1 MLMVKKVITR
11 VINVLCMIAITA
23 SVLVLLTVV
32 LTKSGSVPN
41 IFGYTMFRVMSGSM
55 EPAIQTDSLIIVK
68 KTDVSEIMPGDIIS
82 FFSQDPSLDGAV
94 NTHRVVSVEEA
105 ESGRYFVTKGDMNSV
120 QDQYLTS
127 ENDVIGKVIFTSH
140 ALGVAVHLLSNP
152 LIFITLIIIPLFVI
166 LFMNLIRTIRYTK
179 RLMKEEEEAAVR
191 EAIEEIRK
199 KSK

>member
-68 KTDVSEIMPGDIIS
+68 KTDVSEILPGDIIS

-94 NTHRVVSVEEA
+94 NTHRVVSVEET
-105 ESGRYFVTKGDMNSV
+105 ESGRYFVTKGDMNSM

-152 LIFITLIIIPLFVI
+152 LIFITFIVIPLFVI

>member
-1 MLMVKKVITR
+1 MIKQVFRRILNGIS
-11 VINVLCMIAITA
+11 IAIILCA
-23 SVLVLLTVV
+23 LGILLTVV
-32 LTKSGSVPN
+32 LTPKGEVPS
-41 IFGYTMFRVMSGSM
+41 IFGYTLFRVMTGSM

-94 NTHRVVSVEEA
+94 NTHRVVSVEET

-152 LIFITLIIIPLFVI
+152 LIFITLIVIPLFVI

>member
-94 NTHRVVSVEEA
+94 NTHRFVSVEET
-105 ESGRYFVTKGDMNSV
+105 ESGRYFVTKGDMNSM

-152 LIFITLIIIPLFVI
+152 LIFITLIVIPLFVI

>member
-94 NTHRVVSVEEA
+94 NTHRVVSVEEI